1 MLRNVSLPW
10 IFLGKR
16 FNTSPFKYWFKF
28 VMDFSFIALPP
39 LLLMTVFSQ
48 SLLLLACILATC
60 LATLCLFIICEY
72 LISPERPSFKIVL
85 NRLIDENQQPTT
97 FVSQKNEPL
106 FCVNSYSLNV
116 AYNGNCIT
124 FHKRKL
130 CAAFYRSSMLITVAC
145 AILAVDFPVFP
156 RRLAKTEKY
165 GHSLMDMGVAGFIF
179 ALAITSRLRTMNT
192 WEGKTSTQKRF
203 SWFRSSYVILPVI
216 GMSRTILLTVLNYP
230 QHVTEYGVHWNFFYT
245 LALVFSLGTF
255 SPTCLYISLKIIS
268 YVLPKKFP
276 WLWACLFGTFQQ
288 TMLMNG
294 YEEWILNGDN
304 PRDTLISAN
313 AEGIC
318 SLMGYITIYYMADT
332 LAIIR
337 VKSWIECCWRLFA
350 FALIFYGMQLGAEW
364 VVGQASRRVVNIT
377 YIFAQVVVFSFVSTM
392 HSKHPVSQMS
402 LLTFALA
409 SFLGVQLVSV
419 VAWAANVPHFSIDE
433 NPWCGV
439 QPCLTASVNRSG
451 LAFFLLANV
460 LTGVVNF
467 CIDTHHTDDVTALC
481 ILFGYLFSLCVMA
494 HMRDFVK
501 MNRRR

>member
-97 FVSQKNEPL
+97 FVTY
-106 FCVNSYSLNV
+106 F
-116 AYNGNCIT
+116 
-124 FHKRKL
+124 
-130 CAAFYRSSMLITVAC
+130 RSSMLITVAC

-192 WEGKTSTQKRF
+192 WEGKTSTLKRF

-245 LALVFSLGTF
+245 LALV
-255 SPTCLYISLKIIS
+255 KIIS

-332 LAIIR
+332 LAMFISKTGIR

-364 VVGQASRRVVNIT
+364 VLGQASRRVVNIT
-377 YIFAQVVVFSFVSTM
+377 YIFA
-392 HSKHPVSQMS
+392 QMS

>member
-1 MLRNVSLPW
+1 
-10 IFLGKR
+10 
-16 FNTSPFKYWFKF
+16 
-28 VMDFSFIALPP
+28 MDFSFIALPP

-97 FVSQKNEPL
+97 FVTY
-106 FCVNSYSLNV
+106 F
-116 AYNGNCIT
+116 
-124 FHKRKL
+124 
-130 CAAFYRSSMLITVAC
+130 RSSMLITVAC

-192 WEGKTSTQKRF
+192 WEGKTSTLKVVLWQPFSFILTAIDFDTRLSSPTERSPNCRRF

-245 LALVFSLGTF
+245 LALVKVFSLGTF

-364 VVGQASRRVVNIT
+364 VLGQASRRVVNIT